1 MDCEKTKLPRRSW
14 LTLILLFLLI
24 PAALIFCPRLGG
36 QVWYFTSLLIIA
48 LTLCAF
54 FLVFEARR
62 PQARELV
69 VLAVL
74 SALAVASRAAFAA
87 IPHFKPMTAI
97 IMITG
102 IAFGPEA
109 GFLTGAV
116 SGFVSNFLFGQGP
129 WTPWQMFAYG
139 AGGFSGR
146 TAQPS
151 RCTEA
156 KPHCAHSLRLFFT
169 VLIIVGPLLDTC
181 ALFTMTGEITASSA
195 KAVYLSGIPVNLIH
209 GAAAGLT
216 MLLFANPLLD
226 KLDRLRVKYGMLEG
240 GQ

>member
-1 MDCEKTKLPRRSW
+1 MNKRKLPRRSW
-14 LTLILLFLLI
+14 LTLVLLFLLI
-24 PAALIFCPRLGG
+24 PAALILCPKLGG
-36 QVWYFTSLLIIA
+36 QVWYLTSLLIIVF
-48 LTLCAF
+48 TLCAL
-54 FLVFEARR
+54 FLVFESRR

-87 IPHFKPMTAI
+87 IPHFKPMTAV

-139 AGGFSGR
+139 VGGFLAGLF
-146 TAQPS
+146 A
-151 RCTEA
+151 
-156 KPHCAHSLRLFFT
+156 RLGLLKRNRIVQAVFGFAA
-169 VLIIVGPLLDTC
+169 VMIVVGPLLDTC
-181 ALFTMTGEITASSA
+181 ALFTMTGEITAASA
-195 KAVYLSGIPVNLIH
+195 SAVYLSGVPVNAIH
-209 GAAAGLT
+209 GAATALT

-226 KLDRLRVKYGMLEG
+226 KLERLRVKYGMLEG
-240 GQ
+240 GR

>member
-1 MDCEKTKLPRRSW
+1 MKKTKLPRRSW

-24 PAALIFCPRLGG
+24 PAALIFCLRLGG

-102 IAFGPEA
+102 LAFGPEA

-139 AGGFSGR
+139 VGGFLAGLL
-146 TAQPS
+146 S
-151 RCTEA
+151 RLGVLKRNRIALT
-156 KPHCAHSLRLFFT
+156 LFGFFT
-169 VLIIVGPLLDTC
+169 VLVIVGPLLDTC
-181 ALFTMTGEITASSA
+181 ALLTMTGEITVSSA
-195 KAVYLSGIPVNLIH
+195 RAVYLSGIPVNLIH

-216 MLLFANPLLD
+216 MLLFANPLLY

>member
-1 MDCEKTKLPRRSW
+1 MKKTKLPRRSW

-102 IAFGPEA
+102 I
-109 GFLTGAV
+109 LTGAV

-139 AGGFSGR
+139 VGGFLAGLL
-146 TAQPS
+146 S
-151 RCTEA
+151 RLGVLKRNRIALT
-156 KPHCAHSLRLFFT
+156 LFGFFT
-169 VLIIVGPLLDTC
+169 VLVIVGPLLDTC
-181 ALFTMTGEITASSA
+181 ALLTMTGEITVSSA
-195 KAVYLSGIPVNLIH
+195 RAVYLSGIPVNLIH

>member
-1 MDCEKTKLPRRSW
+1 MKKATLPRRSW
-14 LTLILLFLLI
+14 LTLVLLFVLI
-24 PAALIFCPRLGG
+24 PAALVLCPRLGG
-36 QVWYFTSLLIIA
+36 QVWYLTSLLIIA
-48 LTLCAF
+48 FTLCAF
-54 FLVFEARR
+54 FLVFESRR

-74 SALAVASRAAFAA
+74 SALAVASRAAFAPL
-87 IPHFKPMTAI
+87 PHFKPMTAV

-139 AGGFSGR
+139 VGGFLAGLLAR
-146 TAQPS
+146 LGL
-151 RCTEA
+151 
-156 KPHCAHSLRLFFT
+156 LRRHRPGQAVFGFFAV
-169 VLIIVGPLLDTC
+169 VLLVGPLLDTC
-181 ALFTMTGEITASSA
+181 ALFTMTGEITAASA
-195 KAVYLSGIPVNLIH
+195 RAIYLSGVPVNLIH
-209 GAAAGLT
+209 GAATALT
-216 MLLFANPLLD
+216 LLLFANPLLE

-240 GQ
+240 RP